1 MFCLKKM
8 EKSPAYPM
16 IFHIG
21 TKFECYLPDSKQLMT
36 EILTFLR
43 NAYDEEK
50 MHAQIEAEIAE

>member
-1 MFCLKKM
+1 
-8 EKSPAYPM
+8 M

-36 EILTFLR
+36 ELLTFLH

-50 MHAQIEAEIAE
+50 MHARIEAEIAE